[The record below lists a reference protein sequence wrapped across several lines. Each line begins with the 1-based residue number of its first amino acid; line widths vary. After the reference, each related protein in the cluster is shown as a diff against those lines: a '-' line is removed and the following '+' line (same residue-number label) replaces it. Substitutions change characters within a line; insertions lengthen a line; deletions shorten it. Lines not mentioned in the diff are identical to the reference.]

1 MIGTEY
7 YAGLDLGGTNIKSVA
22 IDKTGSVLY
31 EKSIPAET
39 GKGPDAVIEK
49 MISLLNGICKDP
61 AMVDRKL
68 RAVGIAAAGVVDMK
82 KGVCKFLPN
91 LPGWK
96 DIKLVSKLTESLET
110 EIFLINDVRAMTL
123 AEKTY
128 GAGKGVKNLMCLAV
142 GTGIGGGIILN
153 DRLFFGSEGFA
164 GELGHQ
170 TVEPRGPRCTCGNNG
185 CLEALASGS
194 NIAFQAMRLVKQGAT
209 TRIRDL
215 AGNDLNKITPD
226 IVAEAARQGDPF
238 ALEIWE
244 REAFYLGV
252 GIANLIVIFNPEMII
267 LGGGISEAFDLLVEG
282 IRKTLKER
290 IHLGPDPD
298 KLKIVKSELK
308 NLSGAVGA
316 ATWAM
321 LNMQDL

>member
-1 MIGTEY
+1 M
-7 YAGLDLGGTNIKSVA
+7 
-22 IDKTGSVLY
+22 
-31 EKSIPAET
+31 
-39 GKGPDAVIEK
+39 
-49 MISLLNGICKDP
+49 
-61 AMVDRKL
+61 
-68 RAVGIAAAGVVDMK
+68 
-82 KGVCKFLPN
+82 
-91 LPGWK
+91 
-96 DIKLVSKLTESLET
+96 
-110 EIFLINDVRAMTL
+110 
-123 AEKTY
+123 
-128 GAGKGVKNLMCLAV
+128 
-142 GTGIGGGIILN
+142 
-153 DRLFFGSEGFA
+153 
-164 GELGHQ
+164 
-170 TVEPRGPRCTCGNNG
+170 
-185 CLEALASGS
+185 

-298 KLKIVKSELK
+298 KMVV
-308 NLSGAVGA
+308 SGTAVPETRGGV
-316 ATWAM
+316 
-321 LNMQDL
+321 NFPGNRC